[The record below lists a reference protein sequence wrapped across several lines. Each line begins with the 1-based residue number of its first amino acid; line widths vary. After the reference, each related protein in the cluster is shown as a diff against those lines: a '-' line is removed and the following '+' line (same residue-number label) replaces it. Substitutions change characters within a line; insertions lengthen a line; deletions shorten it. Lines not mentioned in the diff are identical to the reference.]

1 MTPSPRADALL
12 ELLFPLWQLVIGVVV
27 ALVLVIATYR
37 LALRGPSRMRTVL
50 LITGAAIIGITV
62 FGILSTRQA

>member
-12 ELLFPLWQLVIGVVV
+12 ELLFPLGQLIIGVVV
-27 ALVLVIATYR
+27 AVVSIIATYR

-50 LITGAAIIGITV
+50 LITGAAILGITV
-62 FGILSTRQA
+62 FGILSNRSA